1 MFVGREKELRLLE
14 SLYDSNR
21 FEMLVVH
28 GRRRVGKSF
37 LLSHFANRHRSN
49 TIFFTADKSSERV
62 NVENFCSEMKNIV
75 KTGDF
80 LGAFSSW
87 YDVFSFFGASESTER
102 TVIVMDEF
110 TYLLKVDPAFD
121 FQIAECHR

>member
-1 MFVGREKELRLLE
+1 MFVGREKELLLLE

-37 LLSHFANRHRSN
+37 LLSHFANRHRGN

-80 LGAFSSW
+80 LGSFSSW
-87 YDVFSFFGASESTER
+87 YDVFSFLGAAELHCGVFDSWRNPS
-102 TVIVMDEF
+102 VSFIV
-110 TYLLKVDPAFD
+110 
-121 FQIAECHR
+121 R